1 MTNQPSLKGPY
12 KLATVNTVPARA
24 KIIIGRV
31 VEALKDRYTIDYVAN
46 SESTSFSLDTLF
58 CPNWLHS
65 ALPPHKLR
73 Y

>member
-1 MTNQPSLKGPY
+1 MADQPPLKGPY

-46 SESTSFSLDTLF
+46 SESTSLSVNTLF
-58 CPNWLHS
+58 CP
-65 ALPPHKLR
+65 